1 MSNIKEIFGK
11 KVFNYASIKKRLTS
25 NDFDKFLS
33 CIENNLRLPE
43 ELADKIATAMKDWA
57 IEKGATHYTHWFQPL
72 TGSTAEK
79 HDSFINPID
88 NGNAIELTLS
98 GAELIQGEPDASSFP
113 SGGLRSTFEARGYTS
128 WDYTSPAFL
137 KEDTAG
143 VTLCIPTAFCS
154 YNGQALDKKT
164 PLLRS
169 MQAIN
174 KEATKL
180 LHKLGYSD
188 VKNVN
193 SSVGAE
199 QEYFL
204 IDKKYFSKRLDL
216 ITCGRT
222 LFGANAPKG
231 QELDDHYFGQIKD
244 RVANFMKN
252 LDIQLWEMGI
262 TAKSKHNEVA
272 PSQFELA
279 SIYSQANLA
288 ADQNQVIMETM
299 QRLAKRHDL
308 VCLLHEKPYQG
319 VNGSGKHN
327 NWSLVT
333 DTGINLFSP
342 GKTPEKNQLFLIFLV
357 AALKGFNKHADLLRA
372 SASNLGNDYR
382 LGGNE
387 APPAIISV
395 FLGDALTEVL
405 LNIEKGKDVASK
417 ENDFLELGVDT
428 LSKLPKDN
436 TDRNRTSPLAFTG
449 NKFEFRMVPSSASI
463 SMPNVVLNALMAE
476 EINAL
481 NQRLSTC
488 KDTKKEIFVYLK
500 ESISEA
506 KKIIFNGDNYSEDY
520 RKLAKD
526 SGLPC
531 LQNSAEAIS
540 AYLTTKAK
548 NLFKSTDIL
557 TPQELDSRAEIY
569 YQRYYKQAI
578 IEARSAMRMVKTEYF
593 PAIMNYIGK
602 LAKSIKNLK
611 KIDCEPKIQLAILD
625 KINSHFSIAYNCLNT
640 LSKTMYDI
648 THSDNDREK
657 AELCA
662 TELSKNLSDLR
673 VEIDSLEN
681 LLPAELWPVP
691 SYWEMMFK
699 L

>member
-1 MSNIKEIFGK
+1 MSDIKEIFGK
-11 KVFNYASIKKRLTS
+11 KVFNHASIKKRLS
-25 NDFDKFLS
+25 NQDFNEFLS
-33 CIENNLRLPE
+33 CIKNNLRLPE
-43 ELADKIATAMKDWA
+43 VLADKIATAMKDWA
-57 IEKGATHYTHWFQPL
+57 IGKGATHYTHWFQPL

-79 HDSFINPID
+79 HDSFINPVE
-88 NGNAIELTLS
+88 NGNSIELTLS

-180 LHKLGYSD
+180 LHKLGYRD
-188 VKNVN
+188 VKNV
-193 SSVGAE
+193 SPSVGAE

-222 LFGANAPKG
+222 IFGANAPKG
-231 QELDDHYFGQIKD
+231 QELEDHYFGQIKD
-244 RVANFMKN
+244 RVANFMKD
-252 LDIQLWEMGI
+252 LDTHLWEMGI

-279 SIYSQANLA
+279 SIHTQANLA
-288 ADQNQVIMETM
+288 ADQNQVVMETM
-299 QRLAKRHDL
+299 KRLAKRHDL

-333 DTGINLFSP
+333 DTGINLFAP
-342 GKTPEKNQLFLIFLV
+342 GKTPEKNQLFLVFLV

-395 FLGDALTEVL
+395 FLGDALTDVL
-405 LNIEKGKDVASK
+405 LNIEKGKNVASK
-417 ENDFLELGVDT
+417 ESDFLELGVNT

-463 SMPNVVLNALMAE
+463 SMPNVVLNGLMAE
-476 EINAL
+476 EIRTL
-481 NQRLSTC
+481 NERLENC
-488 KDTKKEIFVYLK
+488 QDTNKEIYAYLQ
-500 ESISEA
+500 ESISQA
-506 KKIIFNGDNYSEDY
+506 KKIIFNGDNYSEEY
-520 RKLAKD
+520 RKMAMEK
-526 SGLPC
+526 GLPY

-540 AYLTTKAK
+540 AYQTAKAE
-548 NLFKSTDIL
+548 NLFASTDIL
-557 TPQELDSRAEIY
+557 TSQELKSRAEIY
-569 YQRYYKQAI
+569 YQRYYKQAL
-578 IEARSAMRMVKTEYF
+578 IEAKTATRMVKTEYF
-593 PAIMNYIGK
+593 PSIMDYIGK
-602 LAKSIKNLK
+602 LAKSIETLRSIN
-611 KIDCEPKIQLAILD
+611 CEHKIQLSILD
-625 KINSHFSIAYNCLNT
+625 KINSHFSNAYRCLDT
-640 LSKTMYDI
+640 LIKTMDSI
-648 THSDNDREK
+648 TATKSDQDK

-662 TELSKNLSDLR
+662 TELNKNLADLR
-673 VEIDSLEN
+673 LEIDQLEN
-681 LLPAELWPVP
+681 LLPANVWPVP